1 MEKNYSEKLPQG
13 FSMATVEAGFKYL
26 NRPDL
31 ALIFS
36 RSTAVCAGVFT
47 TNTFQAAPVL
57 IARDNLKK
65 SSTVR
70 AILVNAGQANA
81 CTGDKGIANCLKTLE
96 IAADK
101 LQIDSREVLPASTGV
116 IGDHLKMDLFEKNIP
131 LLVENLGRARG
142 EDAARAI
149 MTTDTFPKTA
159 QTEVEL
165 EKGKVNFWGMAK
177 GAGMICPNMATMLG
191 FIFTDLKV
199 EKSLWQKL
207 TARAVDQSFNALTID
222 GDTSTN
228 DCVLAMANGESG
240 VESSGKKDMQMI
252 EDALNKIC
260 RDLSYQIVKDAEG
273 GTKVLQIC
281 VQGAADKAQ
290 AKLAASTVG
299 NSPLVKT
306 AMYGQDPNWGRIIAA
321 LGRSGAEFDPDKVKV
336 SLAGVEI
343 FSSGCPVDM
352 DRDSV
357 FASLLK
363 DSDIKIEID
372 LGKGS
377 GSFNLLASDFT
388 EEYIKINAHYRT

>member
-13 FSMATVEAGFKYL
+13 FSLAVVEAGFKYQ

-31 ALIFS
+31 TLILS
-36 RSTAVCAGVFT
+36 STPAVCAGVFT
-47 TNTFQAAPVL
+47 TNIFQAAPVL

-65 SSTVR
+65 SGTVR

-81 CTGDKGIANCLKTLE
+81 CTGEKGIANCLKTLE

-101 LQIDSREVLPASTGV
+101 LQIDHREILPASTGV

-131 LLVENLGRARG
+131 LLVENLGKAKG
-142 EDAARAI
+142 EDAARSI

-165 EKGKVNFWGMAK
+165 EKGKVRFWGMAK

-191 FIFTDLKV
+191 FILTDFKV
-199 EKSLWQKL
+199 DRLSWQEL
-207 TARAVDQSFNALTID
+207 IARAADQSFNALTID

-228 DCVLAMANGESG
+228 DCVLAIANGRSG
-240 VESSGKKDMQMI
+240 VESSGQKDMQMV

-260 RDLSYQIVKDAEG
+260 SDLSYQIVKDAEG
-273 GTKVLQIC
+273 GTKVLQIS
-281 VQGAADKAQ
+281 VQGAADRVQ

-321 LGRSGAEFDPDKVKV
+321 LGRSGAKFDPDKVRV
-336 SLAGVEI
+336 SLAGIEI
-343 FSSGCPVDM
+343 FSSGRPVDM
-352 DRDSV
+352 DRDAV

-363 DSDIKIEID
+363 GRDVKIEID

-377 GSFNLLASDFT
+377 GSFSLLASDFT